1 MLRCRPGR
9 LQIPLRL
16 YRERKINRRSRVEQQ
31 VQGLKPSAR
40 GELEITD
47 LNRIYLEADQLYVER
62 MGRGYAWL
70 GTGTHDSLIEASEF
84 VRTIQKRTGTQIACL
99 EEIAYLQGFIDK
111 TQLITRGKL
120 FEKTAYGKYLL
131 DFAQKG

>member
-1 MLRCRPGR
+1 M
-9 LQIPLRL
+9 
-16 YRERKINRRSRVEQQ
+16 
-31 VQGLKPSAR
+31 
-40 GELEITD
+40 
-47 LNRIYLEADQLYVER
+47 EADQLYVER

-70 GTGTHDSLIEASEF
+70 DTGTHDSLIEASEF

-111 TQLITRGKL
+111 TQLIARGRL

-131 DFAQKG
+131 DLAQK